1 MQKKT
6 SKKNIDASLFF
17 KRILLIGLAVYILVS
32 LVSQQAK
39 LSRYNLEEK
48 NLNIE
53 ISQQEKLAKEMEHE
67 KLLAGTD
74 EYIERVARDRLGYT
88 KKNEKVFIDINK

>member
-17 KRILLIGLAVYILVS
+17 KRILLIGLAVYILIT

-39 LSRYNLEEK
+39 LSRYNSEEK
-48 NLNIE
+48 NLDIQ
-53 ISQQEKLAKEMEHE
+53 IAQQEKLNKEKEHE
-67 KLLAGTD
+67 KRLVGTD
-74 EYIERVARDRLGYT
+74 EYIERAAREQLGYT